1 MEKREPEETSNQ
13 EENVN
18 RKKHKKADQEEE
30 SSDDSDIESQCSF
43 DQHLKFGK
51 SYLPGHQF
59 NYTFINKDLIE
70 NLKKC
75 FKEKGKTLFKCNENI
90 IN

>member
-1 MEKREPEETSNQ
+1 MEKREPDETSNQ

-18 RKKHKKADQEEE
+18 RKKHRKADKEED

-43 DQHLKFGK
+43 DQHLKFDK
-51 SYLPGHQF
+51 CYLPSHQF
-59 NYTFINKDLIE
+59 NDTFIIQDLIE

-75 FKEKGKTLFKCNENI
+75 FKEKGKTLFKCNKNI